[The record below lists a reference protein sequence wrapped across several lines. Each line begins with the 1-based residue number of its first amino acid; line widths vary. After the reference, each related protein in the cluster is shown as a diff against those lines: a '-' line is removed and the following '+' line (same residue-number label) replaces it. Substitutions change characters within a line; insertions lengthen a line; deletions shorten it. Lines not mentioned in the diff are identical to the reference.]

1 MQPDPANP
9 LPALPLFRGDPHPC
23 PYLPGRVATDLW
35 LIDPGIDAAAY
46 QSLMNLGFRRSGRV
60 FYRPQCDG
68 CRECVPIR
76 VPVADFQP
84 SRSQRRA
91 ARKNADLSVE
101 IGRPRLDDE
110 RYAVYAAF
118 QQVRHGGGMGTD
130 RNDLARFLYDSP
142 IATLEFTYR
151 LGPRLIGVGIVD
163 QCPDCL
169 SSVYFYFDPEFER
182 RSPGVF
188 SALCEIEHCRRLG
201 LPFWY
206 IGLYVRDCREMNYK
220 AQYRP
225 HELLGPDGRWHR
237 PVA

>member
-1 MQPDPANP
+1 MDPASAP
-9 LPALPLFRGDPHPC
+9 SLHELPLFRGAAHAC
-23 PYLPGRVATDLW
+23 PYLPGRTATDLW
-35 LIDPGIDAAAY
+35 LIEPRIDAAGY
-46 QSLMNLGFRRSGRV
+46 QTLMNRGFRRSGRV

-76 VPVADFQP
+76 VPVAEFAA

-91 ARKNADLSVE
+91 ARRNEDLSVQ
-101 IGRPRLDDE
+101 IGRPQLDDE
-110 RYAVYAAF
+110 RYLVYKAF
-118 QQVRHGGGMGTD
+118 QEVRHGGGMGID
-130 RNDLARFLYDSP
+130 RQDFARFLYDSP
-142 IATLEFTYR
+142 IETIEFTYR

-163 QCPDCL
+163 ACPACL

-188 SALCEIEHCRRLG
+188 SALCEIEHCRHLG
-201 LPFWY
+201 LPWWY

-225 HELLGPDGRWHR
+225 HELLGADGIWRR
-237 PVA
+237 PE